1 MKTGGLNTSSNTK
14 NMTQTPQLDEPQPET
29 LLWAQYPDGRYG
41 AVVQSD
47 GQAVYF
53 AIQKL
58 SNNQSVDT
66 PSRWVWVRNLRP
78 APLMFAE
85 PSPGSTRLPLMAE
98 SYCVH
103 PKGLP
108 ALDLDRTRIV
118 WFEQGIGAM
127 LVEGDQVLAII
138 PPQPNQELPGFSAE
152 CRQANAFALS
162 LDDDD
167 LYLPMAE
174 RLPEYWAE
182 WATSNPLTAWNAAVI
197 PSLSQ
202 DLGQITQEF
211 ALTSDSWPPLR
222 VVQVTN
228 PRGDRFLVT
237 IGMALRCQPMV
248 ERDLLNF
255 TDHQRLELAVPI
267 PPGTLAAGIEA
278 MAGWLAGLARYP
290 WHHETCFLPTQKLST
305 LAPRTAPQVE
315 TLNSKIELTLTAESQ
330 AAASMDRKICRLP
343 NYRQQTV
350 NLIWLM

>member
-1 MKTGGLNTSSNTK
+1 MEADGNKTSSNST
-14 NMTQTPQLDEPQPET
+14 NMTQTPQLDERQPET

-47 GQAVYF
+47 GQVVYF

-58 SNNQSVDT
+58 YDGQPADV

-108 ALDLDRTRIV
+108 ALNLDRTRIV

-127 LVEGDQVLAII
+127 LVEGDQVLAIV
-138 PPQPNQELPGFSAE
+138 PPQPNQVLPGFSAE

-182 WATSNPLTAWNAAVI
+182 WATSKPFTSWHAAATASI
-197 PSLSQ
+197 SQ

-211 ALTSDSWPPLR
+211 ALTSDIWPPLR
-222 VVQVTN
+222 VAQVAN
-228 PRGDRFLVT
+228 PRGESFLVT
-237 IGMALRCQPMV
+237 IGMGLRCQPMV
-248 ERDLLNF
+248 ERELLNF

-267 PPGTLAAGIEA
+267 PQGTLAEA
-278 MAGWLAGLARYP
+278 VETMAGWLAGLARYP

-305 LAPRTAPQVE
+305 LAPRTASPVE
-315 TLNSKIELTLTAESQ
+315 ALGSKIELTLTAESQ
-330 AAASMDRKICRLP
+330 AAASMDRKMCRLP

-350 NLIWLM
+350 NLIWLL

>member
-1 MKTGGLNTSSNTK
+1 MPHSS
-14 NMTQTPQLDEPQPET
+14 QIVSDPPET

-58 SNNQSVDT
+58 SGGEPAEL
-66 PSRWVWVRNLRP
+66 PSRWAWVRNLRP

-85 PSPGSTRLPLMAE
+85 PSTDASRLPLVAE

-108 ALDLDRTRIV
+108 ALDLERTRIV

-127 LVEGDQVLAII
+127 LLEGDQVLAII
-138 PPQPNQELPGFSAE
+138 PPQANHELPGFSAE
-152 CRQANAFALS
+152 CRVACAFAVP

-167 LYLPMAE
+167 LYSPLMRSLPHF
-174 RLPEYWAE
+174 WSE
-182 WATSNPLTAWNAAVI
+182 WATSNPFTTWHAAAM
-197 PSLSQ
+197 PSILQ
-202 DLGQITQEF
+202 DLGQVTQEF
-211 ALTSDSWPPLR
+211 ALTSDAWPPLR
-222 VVQVTN
+222 VVEVTG
-228 PRGDRFLVT
+228 PREDRYLIT

-248 ERDLLNF
+248 ERELLNF

-267 PPGTLAAGIEA
+267 PLGTLAEGIEA

-290 WHHETCFLPTQKLST
+290 WYHETCFLPTQKLST
-305 LAPRTAPQVE
+305 LAPRTASPVAE
-315 TLNSKIELTLTAESQ
+315 LGSKMELNLTAESQ
-330 AAASMDRKICRLP
+330 AAAIAGRKACVLP

-350 NLIWLM
+350 NLIWLL